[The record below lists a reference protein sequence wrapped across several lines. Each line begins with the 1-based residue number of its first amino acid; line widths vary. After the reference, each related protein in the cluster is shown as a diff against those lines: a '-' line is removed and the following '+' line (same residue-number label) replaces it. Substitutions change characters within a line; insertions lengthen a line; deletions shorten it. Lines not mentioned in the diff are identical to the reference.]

1 MNVQQIQQLSKTPY
15 ISHLPPE
22 LNVKLHSILDLAN
35 IDINTS
41 DILTRLNKVKTEK
54 EIVTFVSKYIIDNR
68 LYDLSFGWYKHLKST
83 INQIGR
89 RYEIRGQM
97 YFLDDTLHTY
107 QQLFKLYIQLAV
119 DNNIYNAVNHSEL
132 DYFLGAQFA
141 ARCSYKDGI
150 LTKIE
155 PRTFVFSSNMDHYYN
170 LKSKG
175 YHATLVH
182 DPIYLFLQP
191 PYAKVNKKFIYRNK
205 LLSPDTSLSIFID
218 VELPVLVMALPNLK
232 KRSKEWL
239 ATYLYNLE
247 VLIYRCY
254 LLNKLHNKFLLAIEH
269 YRAYSYYKKVFNV

>member
-1 MNVQQIQQLSKTPY
+1 MNVQQIQQLSKIPY
-15 ISHLPPE
+15 VSHLPPE
-22 LNVKLHSILDLAN
+22 LNVKLYSILDLAN

-54 EIVTFVSKYIIDNR
+54 EIVTLVSKYIIDNR
-68 LYDLSFGWYKHLKST
+68 LYNLSFGWYKHIKST
-83 INQIGR
+83 ITQFAQ
-89 RYEIRGQM
+89 RYNTHGFIA
-97 YFLDDTLHTY
+97 DTLPIY
-107 QQLFKLYIQLAV
+107 RDLFRLYLQLSIDY
-119 DNNIYNAVNHSEL
+119 NIYNAADHREL
-132 DYFLGAQFA
+132 DYFIGAQFA
-141 ARCSYKDGI
+141 SRCSYKDGL

-218 VELPVLVMALPNLK
+218 VELPVLVMAHPNLK
-232 KRSKEWL
+232 KRSKELL

-269 YRAYSYYKKVFNV
+269 YRAYSYYKVLNV

>member
-1 MNVQQIQQLSKTPY
+1 MNVQHIQQLSKIPY
-15 ISHLPPE
+15 VSHLPPE
-22 LNVKLHSILDLAN
+22 LNVKLYSILDLAN

-54 EIVTFVSKYIIDNR
+54 EIVTLVSKYIIDNR
-68 LYDLSFGWYKHLKST
+68 LYNLSFGWYKHIKST
-83 INQIGR
+83 ITQFAQ
-89 RYEIRGQM
+89 RYNTHGFIA
-97 YFLDDTLHTY
+97 DTLPIY
-107 QQLFKLYIQLAV
+107 RDLFRLYLQLSIDY
-119 DNNIYNAVNHSEL
+119 NIYNAADHREL
-132 DYFLGAQFA
+132 DYFIGAQFA
-141 ARCSYKDGI
+141 SRCSYKDGL

-247 VLIYRCY
+247 VLMFRCY

-269 YRAYSYYKKVFNV
+269 YRAYSYYKVLHV

>member
-1 MNVQQIQQLSKTPY
+1 MNVQQIQQLSKIPY
-15 ISHLPPE
+15 VSHLPPE
-22 LNVKLHSILDLAN
+22 LNVKLYSILDLAN

-54 EIVTFVSKYIIDNR
+54 EIVTLVSKYIIDNR
-68 LYDLSFGWYKHLKST
+68 LYNLSFGWYKHIKST
-83 INQIGR
+83 ITQFAQ
-89 RYEIRGQM
+89 RYNTHGFIA
-97 YFLDDTLHTY
+97 DTLPIY
-107 QQLFKLYIQLAV
+107 RDLFRLYLQLSIDY
-119 DNNIYNAVNHSEL
+119 NIYNAADHREL
-132 DYFLGAQFA
+132 DYFIGAQFA
-141 ARCSYKDGI
+141 SRCSYKDGL

-191 PYAKVNKKFIYRNK
+191 PYSKVNKKFIYRNK
-205 LLSPDTSLSIFID
+205 LLSPDTALSIFID

-269 YRAYSYYKKVFNV
+269 YRAYSYYKVLHV

>member
-1 MNVQQIQQLSKTPY
+1 MNVQQIQQLSKIPY
-15 ISHLPPE
+15 VSHLPPE
-22 LNVKLHSILDLAN
+22 LNVKLYSILDLAN

-54 EIVTFVSKYIIDNR
+54 EIVTLVSKYIIDNR
-68 LYDLSFGWYKHLKST
+68 LYNLSFGWYKHIKST
-83 INQIGR
+83 ITQFAQ
-89 RYEIRGQM
+89 RYNTHGFIA
-97 YFLDDTLHTY
+97 DTLPIY
-107 QQLFKLYIQLAV
+107 RDLFRLYLQLSIDY
-119 DNNIYNAVNHSEL
+119 NIYNAADHREL
-132 DYFLGAQFA
+132 DYFIGAQFA
-141 ARCSYKDGI
+141 SRCSYKDGL

>member
-1 MNVQQIQQLSKTPY
+1 MNVQQIQQLSKIPY
-15 ISHLPPE
+15 VSHLPPE
-22 LNVKLHSILDLAN
+22 LNVKLYSILDLAN

-54 EIVTFVSKYIIDNR
+54 EIVTLVSKYIIDNR
-68 LYDLSFGWYKHLKST
+68 LYNLSFGWYKHIKST
-83 INQIGR
+83 ITQFAQ
-89 RYEIRGQM
+89 RYNTHGFIA
-97 YFLDDTLHTY
+97 DTLPIY
-107 QQLFKLYIQLAV
+107 RDLFRLYLQLSIDY
-119 DNNIYNAVNHSEL
+119 NIYNAADHREL
-132 DYFLGAQFA
+132 DYFIGAQFA
-141 ARCSYKDGI
+141 SRCSYKDGL

-269 YRAYSYYKKVFNV
+269 YRAYSYYKVLNV

>member
-1 MNVQQIQQLSKTPY
+1 MNVQHIQQLSKIPY
-15 ISHLPPE
+15 VSHLPPE
-22 LNVKLHSILDLAN
+22 LNVKLYSILDLAN

-54 EIVTFVSKYIIDNR
+54 EIVTLVSKYIIDNR
-68 LYDLSFGWYKHLKST
+68 LYNLSFGWYKHIKST
-83 INQIGR
+83 ITQFAQ
-89 RYEIRGQM
+89 RYNTHGFIA
-97 YFLDDTLHTY
+97 DTLPIY
-107 QQLFKLYIQLAV
+107 RDLFRLYLQLSIDY
-119 DNNIYNAVNHSEL
+119 NIYNAADHREL
-132 DYFLGAQFA
+132 DYFIGAQFA
-141 ARCSYKDGI
+141 SRCSYKDGL

-269 YRAYSYYKKVFNV
+269 YRAYSYYKVLHV